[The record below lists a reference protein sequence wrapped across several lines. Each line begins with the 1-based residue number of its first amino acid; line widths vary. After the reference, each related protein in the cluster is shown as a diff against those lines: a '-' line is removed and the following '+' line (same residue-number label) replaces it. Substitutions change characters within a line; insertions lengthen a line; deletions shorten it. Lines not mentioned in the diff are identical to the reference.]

1 MINGLI
7 YRLEWITAKDDITV
21 TVNIYDTSVQIE
33 DDEDPQVIDLIPG
46 GTPLYIRSLNNT
58 SDKMSPVQGK
68 QAEIQFLSSSNYDIT
83 TFSDGG
89 DNRYYVEILGNHIST
104 GDKTI
109 FLGYL
114 ILTDC
119 QQPFQPNPNTVR
131 LIASDH
137 LALLSEIPWSEDNGN
152 ITLGKMRIAEAVAL
166 CLKKTGLSLPLNVI
180 SNLRHGNGSITDEV
194 AFIAPSVFSILPN
207 DFFYVGQRIRISN
220 SASNDGEY
228 TVIATDLLGALFVEV
243 DGTIVNEA
251 STPGI
256 LIEDISSDENIWQT
270 CFVESVTHEA
280 SAGERES
287 CLTVIQKILKAN
299 GEQLCQWLGGWWV
312 RRVDE
317 YDGNDMYWTQFDENG
332 DFTATPLV
340 IPLDK
345 SIGAGEDY
353 QFAFADQILSI
364 SRPIKE
370 DKDTFNFR
378 TPQEIPTNSKFE
390 RGAVID
396 ESDPLSKTYE
406 IDSWRLYKALPNTTP
421 VDNSHFIRK
430 EFNNNTYESSRYA
443 VIGISSSDV
452 IFYMESDGYD
462 VMAGDRIVPRADVKW
477 NGQVETAAGFNRRN
491 IFQIRLYANDGTHY
505 TLHGGTSVSE
515 ASEWVETDATWS
527 SDNAYFY
534 IELDGADDD
543 TEWRTCSLWVDN
555 SSPNI
560 PKDGYIT
567 ILLHH
572 QSKPDEFEIHFS
584 NLSIEYIPLIN
595 STYQKYSG
603 QSLKITRD
611 DDDYIAKVEEE
622 THYGDSPKPGLKGGY
637 FLIGE
642 GEELFAGDARF
653 VEPDA
658 IILENGDFRNS
669 FTLGQTITVSSSGS
683 NNLTFRILGLS
694 YTIIGDETII
704 TVQRGITTEASNPIV
719 INKNVFT
726 LTSRFYTAAPF
737 ALDPPTDS
745 DGIKP
750 FGRHQVEASWNQ
762 YRNAYRSI
770 NGTVYGLTINWPDLI
785 HRYSLTDTNP
795 NTNDKKFSLIEM
807 VQDWKSCLWTAK
819 FAEVYDSVKGKVYDD
834 DFEFKYIAGE

>member
-7 YRLEWITAKDDITV
+7 YRLEWMTAIDDITV

-33 DDEDPQVIDLIPG
+33 DDENPQVINLTPS
-46 GTPLYIRSLNNT
+46 GTPLYIRSLNNS

-166 CLKKTGLSLPLNVI
+166 CLKKTGLSLPLNVV
-180 SNLRHGNGSITDEV
+180 SNLRHGSGSITDEV

-207 DFFYVGQRIRISN
+207 DFFYIGQRIRISN
-220 SASNDGEY
+220 SSLNDGEY

-256 LIEDISSDENIWQT
+256 LIEDISSEENIWQT

-287 CLTVIQKILKAN
+287 CLTVIQKILNAN

-345 SIGAGEDY
+345 SIGAEEDY
-353 QFAFADQILSI
+353 RFALADQILSI

-370 DKDTFNFR
+370 KKDTFNFR

-396 ESDPLSKTYE
+396 ESDPLIKTYE
-406 IDSWRLYKALPNTTP
+406 LDSWRLFKGLPNAASA
-421 VDNSHFIRK
+421 DNSHFIRK

-443 VIGISSSDV
+443 VIGVGGTDAIYY
-452 IFYMESDGYD
+452 IESDGFL
-462 VMAGDRIVPRADVKW
+462 VKAGDKFNFSVDFKW
-477 NGQVETAAGFNRRN
+477 NGQVETSAGPFFAN
-491 IFQIRLYANDGTHY
+491 IAQIRLYADDGTHY
-505 TLHGGTSVSE
+505 TFDGGRDGQPTP
-515 ASEWVETDATWS
+515 EWKLNNSTWS
-527 SDNAYFY
+527 SDNGY
-534 IELDGADDD
+534 IYADFDGAEDD
-543 TEWRTCSLWVDN
+543 TEWRTASFYTGDSSLA
-555 SSPNI
+555 I
-560 PKDGYIT
+560 PKDGYLT
-567 ILLHH
+567 FLLHS
-572 QSKPDEFEIHFS
+572 QTKPDEFEIHFS
-584 NLSIEYIPLIN
+584 NLSFEYIPLIN
-595 STYQKYSG
+595 STYQQYLG
-603 QSLKITRD
+603 QSLKVSRD
-611 DDDYIAKVEEE
+611 DDDYIAKISEE
-622 THYGDSPKPGLKGGY
+622 TYYGDSPKPGLKGGT
-637 FLIGE
+637 FLIGT

-653 VEPDA
+653 VAPDA

-669 FTLGQTITVSSSGS
+669 FTLGQTIIVSSSTS
-683 NNLTFRILGLS
+683 NNETFRILGLS

-719 INKNVFT
+719 INKGVFT

-750 FGRHQVEASWNQ
+750 FGRHQVESSWNQ

-770 NGTVYGLTINWPDLI
+770 SGTVLGLTINWPDLV

-795 NTNDKKFSLIEM
+795 NTNDKKFTLIEL
-807 VQDWKSCLWTAK
+807 VQDWKSCIWTAK
-819 FAEVYDSVKGKVYDD
+819 FTEVYDSVKGKVYDD

>member
-7 YRLEWITAKDDITV
+7 YKLQWITAKDDITV
-21 TVNIYDTSVQIE
+21 IVNIYDTSVQIE
-33 DDEDPQVIDLIPG
+33 DDEEPQVIELRPS
-46 GTPLYIRSLNNT
+46 GTPLYIRSLNNS
-58 SDKMSPVQGK
+58 SDKLNPVQGK
-68 QAEIQFLSSSNYDIT
+68 QAEIQFKTDSNYDIT

-89 DNRYYVEILGNHIST
+89 DNRYYVEINTDHAST
-104 GDKTI
+104 DITPL

-114 ILTDC
+114 VLVDC
-119 QQPFQPNPNTVR
+119 QQPFQPNPNIVR
-131 LIASDH
+131 LIATDH
-137 LALLSEIPWSEDNGN
+137 LGLLGEIPWSEDNGN

-166 CLKKTGLSLPLNVI
+166 CLKKTGLSLHLNVI

-256 LIEDISSDENIWQT
+256 LIEDISSDQNIWQT
-270 CFVESVTHEA
+270 CHVDSITHE
-280 SAGERES
+280 SNPGERES
-287 CLTVIQKILKAN
+287 CLTVLQKILKAN
-299 GEQLCQWLGGWWV
+299 GEQLCQWQGGWWV

-340 IPLDK
+340 IPMNK
-345 SIGAGEDY
+345 EIGADEDIR
-353 QFAFADQILSI
+353 FAFADALLSI
-364 SRPIKE
+364 SRPNKYN
-370 DKDTFNFR
+370 KRTLNLK
-378 TPQEIPTNSKFE
+378 TPQELPTNSKFE

-396 ESDPLSKTYE
+396 ESDPLIQTYQ
-406 IDSWRLYKALPNTTP
+406 IDSWGLYKALPNVTP
-421 VDNSHFIRK
+421 VDNTHFIRR
-430 EFNNNTYESSRYA
+430 EFNNNTYETSRYA
-443 VIGISSSDV
+443 AIGVGGTDEIYY
-452 IFYMESDGYD
+452 IESDGFD
-462 VMAGDRIVPRADVKW
+462 VQAGDRINPSVDVKW
-477 NGQVETAAGFNRRN
+477 NGQVETSSGFNRRQ
-491 IFQIRLYANDGTHY
+491 IFQVRLYANDGTHY
-505 TLHGGTSVSE
+505 TLHGGNSVDE
-515 ASEWVETDATWS
+515 PAEWRLNNSTWS
-527 SDNAYFY
+527 SDNGYFY
-534 IELDGADDD
+534 LELDGADDD
-543 TEWRTCSLWVDN
+543 TIWMPCTFWTDN
-555 SSPNI
+555 SSPDI

-572 QSKPDEFEIHFS
+572 VSKPDEFEIHFS
-584 NLSIEYIPLIN
+584 NLELEYIPKIN
-595 STYQKYSG
+595 DTYIKYSG
-603 QSLKITRD
+603 QYVKISRD
-611 DDDYIAKVEEE
+611 DDDYIAKIDEE
-622 THYGDSPKPGLKGGY
+622 TFYGDPPKPGFKGGL
-637 FLIGE
+637 FLIGP

-653 VEPDA
+653 VAPDA
-658 IILENGDFRNS
+658 IILENGDFTSS
-669 FTLGQTITVSSSGS
+669 FRLGQTITVSSSGS
-683 NNLTFRILGLS
+683 NNLTLRILGLS
-694 YTIIGDETII
+694 YTIVGDETII

-750 FGRHQVEASWNQ
+750 FGRHQIEANWNQ

-770 NGTVYGLTINWPDLI
+770 NGTMLGLTAHWPDLV

-795 NTNDKKFSLIEM
+795 NTNDKKFLLIEM
-807 VQDWKSCLWTAK
+807 VQDWKSCLWTGK